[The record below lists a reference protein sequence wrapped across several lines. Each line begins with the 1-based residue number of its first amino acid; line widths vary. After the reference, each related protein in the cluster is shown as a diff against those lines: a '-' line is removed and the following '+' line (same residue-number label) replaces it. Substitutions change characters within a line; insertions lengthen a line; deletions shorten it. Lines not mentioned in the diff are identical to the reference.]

1 MMRLPLGLDTRL
13 PHEGCFSL
21 QINAGSCAETRF
33 VKGILFSKIQFQNH
47 YMNESVLTSG
57 AVSFFIKTYT
67 ILVSIAGPFSPL
79 NTFSGIMALQ
89 ERNEVNDYEHYKCG
103 EKI

>member
-1 MMRLPLGLDTRL
+1 MMRLPLGLNTRL

-47 YMNESVLTSG
+47 YMNESVLFR
-57 AVSFFIKTYT
+57 V
-67 ILVSIAGPFSPL
+67 
-79 NTFSGIMALQ
+79 
-89 ERNEVNDYEHYKCG
+89 
-103 EKI
+103 

>member
-33 VKGILFSKIQFQNH
+33 VKGILFSKTQFQNH
-47 YMNESVLTSG
+47 YINELVFRFRDWLFFHSFLFPRVRSQPLVMAVSG
-57 AVSFFIKTYT
+57 ATVTSPNEPTMVWTISAATY
-67 ILVSIAGPFSPL
+67 L
-79 NTFSGIMALQ
+79 
-89 ERNEVNDYEHYKCG
+89 
-103 EKI
+103 